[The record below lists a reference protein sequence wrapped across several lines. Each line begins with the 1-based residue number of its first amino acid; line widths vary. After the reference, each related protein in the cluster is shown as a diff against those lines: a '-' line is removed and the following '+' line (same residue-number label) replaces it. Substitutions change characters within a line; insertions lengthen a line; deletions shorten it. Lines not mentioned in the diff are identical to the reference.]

1 MINTVVGLKS
11 DDMYLLLADKEGNVL
26 SHFKADENLISAT
39 DDWFTLNDGR
49 VAWSFVSEDG
59 ELVYAY
65 TNPT

>member
-1 MINTVVGLKS
+1 
-11 DDMYLLLADKEGNVL
+11 MYLLLADKEGNVL